1 MDKTADKLTALV
13 LKNGLEEWRTTLSE
27 AGKKLAGQHDLR
39 HVRWVLQDSLH
50 RAVIQN
56 AGENIL
62 DRMFI
67 DEQEQ
72 W

>member
-1 MDKTADKLTALV
+1 MDKTADKLCELV
-13 LKNGLEEWRTTLSE
+13 LKNGLEDWRTTLQK
-27 AGKKLAGQHDLR
+27 AGKELAGKYDLR

-62 DRMFI
+62 DQMFI